1 MNLAE
6 LSLKRPVTIVMLFV
20 SMTVIGLLAAT
31 RLPLEQ
37 FPAIDAPFLFVQVPY
52 PGSSPDE
59 VERTITRPVEEA
71 LATLPGVK
79 RMQSTSGAD
88 SATVFMEFDWNVDIA
103 IKAVQAR
110 EKIDAIRDQLPGDV
124 QRYFVQKF
132 STNDAPILQLRLSG
146 QSGKV
151 STAYDMLERHLK
163 RPLERIP
170 GVAKVEIQ
178 GIGRPEVQIE
188 ISSDRLNAHGIRLDS
203 LYQRLKQANF
213 AVSAGQ
219 VSEGGLRYRVQPQGD
234 WSSLDSIRSLPIN
247 KQGLVLGDIATV
259 RIQPERLDYARR
271 LDGKPAIGVNIYRER
286 TANLVAV
293 GTAVM
298 NEVEQIRHDPQ
309 LHGLRVYVME
319 SQADSVTTSLR
330 ELGHSGLLGTGL
342 AVLVLFFFLRD
353 WPSTLMVSLAIPLSY
368 AITLGC
374 MYFLGVSLNVLS
386 MMGLL
391 LATGML
397 VDNAVVVVES
407 IYHWREKYPDRPW
420 YAAIQGTQA
429 VGIAIAAGT
438 FTSIVVF
445 LPNIF
450 GEANDISIF
459 LAQVAIS
466 MSIAHLASW
475 LVAVSL
481 VPMCA
486 ARLPAPRFI
495 GRESMI
501 TRVRSRYGNLV
512 SWTLRHPRWT
522 GFGLLLLLASSVF
535 VMTQTKVD
543 MFDDG
548 ESRQLRLNY
557 QLNANY
563 QLRQLTPSIL
573 KVERYLDQNKARFE
587 IDSLYSYWDEQG
599 NAQTSILLTKGDQAH
614 KSSHAIM
621 EEIRKGLPQLA
632 VGKVNFDFQGGNN
645 DGIALYLTGDS
656 RQQLRDVAA
665 SVVPVLSH
673 QAELRDVHTD
683 QSDASHEASIH
694 VDRIRARNYGFD
706 ASEVGNYLAIALR
719 GMPLREFRSG
729 DRELPVWLRFGNVDT
744 HGLDQLAGFSLTA
757 ADGSKVPLMSM
768 LKVRTSDSPNSIER
782 NDRRTSLKIVA
793 NLASGKT
800 LPEAR
805 SAIEKVM
812 QTVSLP
818 PGYGYS
824 FGKAFSR
831 DQGAGKQ
838 MLFNTLI
845 ALVLVYVVMCAMFE
859 SLVFPAA
866 ILTTFLFSVF
876 GVFWLFWL
884 TGTVFSIMAAI
895 GILILMGVV
904 VNNGIVMIVHI
915 NQLRLSG
922 VSRTQALVEGAQD
935 RLRPIMM
942 TMATAILGMLPLSL
956 AGTQAWSDGPPYYPM
971 ARAIAG
977 GLLFSTLVTLIALPC
992 IYAWLDDAR
1001 MWTRRVFSDAWR
1013 GRLRHGRA
1021 DAQIAAD
1028 S

>member
-1 MNLAE
+1 M
-6 LSLKRPVTIVMLFV
+6 
-20 SMTVIGLLAAT
+20 
-31 RLPLEQ
+31 
-37 FPAIDAPFLFVQVPY
+37 
-52 PGSSPDE
+52 
-59 VERTITRPVEEA
+59 
-71 LATLPGVK
+71 
-79 RMQSTSGAD
+79 
-88 SATVFMEFDWNVDIA
+88 
-103 IKAVQAR
+103 
-110 EKIDAIRDQLPGDV
+110 
-124 QRYFVQKF
+124 
-132 STNDAPILQLRLSG
+132 
-146 QSGKV
+146 
-151 STAYDMLERHLK
+151 
-163 RPLERIP
+163 
-170 GVAKVEIQ
+170 
-178 GIGRPEVQIE
+178 
-188 ISSDRLNAHGIRLDS
+188 
-203 LYQRLKQANF
+203 
-213 AVSAGQ
+213 SAGQ

-234 WSSLDSIRSLPIN
+234 WTSLDSIRSLPIN
-247 KQGLVLGDIATV
+247 RQGLVLGDIASV

-298 NEVEQIRHDPQ
+298 NEVEQIRQDPQ
-309 LHGLRVYVME
+309 MQGLRVYVMQ
-319 SQADSVTTSLR
+319 SQAESVTTSLR

-407 IYHWREKYPDRPW
+407 IYHWREKFPDRPW
-420 YAAIQGTQA
+420 YAAIHGTQA

-459 LAQVAIS
+459 LAQVAIA

-495 GRESMI
+495 GQDSMI
-501 TRVRSRYGNLV
+501 TRMRSRYGNLV

-522 GFGLLLLLASSVF
+522 GFGLLLLLASSIF

-548 ESRQLRLNY
+548 ESRQLRLSY

-563 QLRQLTPSIL
+563 QLRQLTPSIV
-573 KVERYLDQNKARFE
+573 KVENYLDKNKARFE

-599 NAQTSILLTKGDQAH
+599 NAQTSILLTTGEQAH
-614 KSSHAIM
+614 KSSHEIM
-621 EEIRKGLPQLA
+621 EAIRKGLPKLA
-632 VGKVNFDFQGGNN
+632 VGKVSFDFQGGDS

-656 RQQLRDVAA
+656 RQQLSDVAA

-719 GMPLREFRSG
+719 GMPLHEFRSG
-729 DRELPVWLRFGNVDT
+729 DRELPVWLRFGNADT
-744 HGLDQLAGFSLTA
+744 QSLDQIAGFSLTA
-757 ADGSKVPLMSM
+757 ADGSRVPLMSM
-768 LKVRTSDSPNSIER
+768 LKVRTSNSPNSIQR

-793 NLASGKT
+793 NLAKDKT

-805 SAIEKVM
+805 SAIDKVM

-922 VSRTQALVEGAQD
+922 VPRAQALVEGAQD

-956 AGTQAWSDGPPYYPM
+956 AGTQAWSNGPPYYPM

-1001 MWTRRVFSDAWR
+1001 MWTRQVFSRCVAWPFAAWAGGRGNPPRMPRAESSDAAWSRAHGPIEWWR
-1013 GRLRHGRA
+1013 ELAGVR
-1021 DAQIAAD
+1021 
-1028 S
+1028 